1 MNGSNI
7 YKGGTSVTSTD
18 GTLAFGYMAALALNA
33 DCNII
38 GRGGMGLY
46 PKDSGTEGMN
56 EIWNLTSSAKA
67 PGAQE
72 YDLSRT
78 RYPYMEEIYQY
89 IEEKCGIDKALALEM
104 MHYEV
109 EVERQVIV
117 PRQSVV
123 DIFNYCKEIGKKVY
137 IVSDM
142 YMHKEELESIINGIG
157 ISGYD
162 KILVSCEYDTSKPQR
177 LFECYKQEVSAD
189 SYLHIGDS
197 FACDIA
203 PSAKLGIDSFRLKMS
218 SEIWEETGNKPSKDL
233 ETRTEQAKYIAK
245 ELNSP
250 FSIAK

>member
-1 MNGSNI
+1 MIGNAKVEYSYDGLKRLIEEYEAISFDIFDTLVMRTVYYNKDVFCVVAEK
-7 YKGGTSVTSTD
+7 YK
-18 GTLAFGYMAALALNA
+18 
-33 DCNII
+33 DCVPNFYEV
-38 GRGGMGLY
+38 RVQ
-46 PKDSGTEGMN
+46 
-56 EIWNLTSSAKA
+56 A
-67 PGAQE
+67 E